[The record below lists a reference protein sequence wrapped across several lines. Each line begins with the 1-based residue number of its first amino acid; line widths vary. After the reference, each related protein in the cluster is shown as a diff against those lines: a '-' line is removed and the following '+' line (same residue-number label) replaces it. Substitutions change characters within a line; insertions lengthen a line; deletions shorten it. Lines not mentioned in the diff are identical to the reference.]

1 MSETP
6 PASKVERDPPSAAV
20 TDHRPVPRGVLP
32 RGVQTWVMAGVAI
45 VMLAI
50 MLIVGRPDPPA
61 RPTATTAPVQP
72 PSADRVRDYQDRL
85 RLLEAQAMRDAQT
98 TAPVPGVQPIQYDDA
113 QPPPPQD
120 PIAAD
125 RKRREY
131 ESLFAS
137 NVVLSRRPENE
148 RPDNGRNTTQASA
161 PSRSE
166 AGSSSVDEV
175 ADAVVRAS
183 ARTAGLTATPQPA
196 PGPAALPAP
205 QVGASE
211 RSKATPDQTPPITAA
226 GPLHRVLEG
235 TVIDTVLTNRL
246 DGSSASPVNCLV

>member
-1 MSETP
+1 MADTP
-6 PASKVERDPPSAAV
+6 QAASVKGESPGAAV

-32 RGVQTWVMAGVAI
+32 RGVQTWVMAGVA
-45 VMLAI
+45 VFMLAI
-50 MLIVGRPDPPA
+50 MLIVGRPEPPA
-61 RPTATTAPVQP
+61 RPVQTTAPVQP
-72 PSADRVRDYQDRL
+72 PSADRVRDYQERL

-98 TAPVPGVQPIQYDDA
+98 AAPAPGVQPIQYDDA

-148 RPDNGRNTTQASA
+148 RPDIGRNTTQSATPPRSDSAS
-161 PSRSE
+161 P
-166 AGSSSVDEV
+166 SVDEV

-183 ARTAGLTATPQPA
+183 ARTAGLAATSPR
-196 PGPAALPAP
+196 ALARSRTC
-205 QVGASE
+205 ASGRPK
-211 RSKATPDQTPPITAA
+211 RSIEDNA
-226 GPLHRVLEG
+226 
-235 TVIDTVLTNRL
+235 
-246 DGSSASPVNCLV
+246 